1 MYLQLYVYGLQYKYI
16 CKEVMVM
23 NNQDKLDQIIQK
35 QHGTVLS
42 SDLDLY
48 EIPRVY
54 LQMMVAEGKLERVDR
69 GVYVSID
76 AIEDEMFSMQTKYP
90 KLVFS
95 HETALY
101 LHGLTDRTPFMYSAS
116 VPSGYK
122 VVESVAE
129 RFKIYYIK
137 KDLHELGVETVQSS
151 HGNPIKSYNIE
162 RTICDLIRSRN
173 RIDGQILN
181 EALKRFVKLKSA
193 DLSILMDYAR
203 KLKIDT
209 VLKHYLEVLL

>member
-1 MYLQLYVYGLQYKYI
+1 
-16 CKEVMVM
+16 MVM
-23 NNQDKLDQIIQK
+23 NNQNKLDQLIQK

-76 AIEDEMFSMQTKYP
+76 AIEDEMFYMQTKYP